1 MCVHATWTQ
10 KLRRATICSPRTA
23 GAAVAAALIRQARP
37 RVRLRPAR
45 RPRCPRHRIHRPRY
59 QSCARIQELFL
70 EEDVRLL
77 RVVQAAA
84 PPSRTTCQSTRQ
96 AHRPWHRVSPTDARA
111 SAVPSSATTAEDFVA
126 AAFIIHQRFPFHPRL
141 PCRRRRRHRSASSG
155 ATRAATTGTRSIL
168 AASPFRNTA
177 AAAVVQLSSRTSA
190 SRAVPMA
197 PVTPLL
203 RHHPRC
209 HHRPAQSR
217 PRRPTRRPRRP
228 HPFSRTSAKTIRL
241 WVLRS
246 EVARPPLRLE
256 AVIAILTTPHR
267 AWWWAS
273 SSKTVRSAVDAAIPT
288 LGSPTGHPRSRHHP
302 DLRHIRQLQD
312 NRRRQRRRRRRLRC
326 ARTRAPSLEAGARY
340 SRLADSTATARLA
353 RSLATTAGAC
363 VTVAAVH
370 QAHHQC
376 HRPRLHRRRRLLR
389 HRHQRR
395 RRPARRPRVRTR
407 APSPAA
413 DAR

>member
-111 SAVPSSATTAEDFVA
+111 SAVPSSVTTAEDFVA
-126 AAFIIHQRFPFHPRL
+126 AAFIIHQRYPFRH
-141 PCRRRRRHRSASSG
+141 RRPPHQRRRHQCASWD
-155 ATRAATTGTRSIL
+155 ATRVATTGTRSTL
-168 AASPFRNTA
+168 ARSPSRNTVDA
-177 AAAVVQLSSRTSA
+177 AAAPSSSRTLA

-209 HHRPAQSR
+209 HHRPARSR
-217 PRRPTRRPRRP
+217 PRRRVRRLCRQRLC
-228 HPFSRTSAKTIRL
+228 SRTCAPTIR
-241 WVLRS
+241 WWASRWAA
-246 EVARPPLRLE
+246 ARPPLRLE

-273 SSKTVRSAVDAAIPT
+273 SSKT
-288 LGSPTGHPRSRHHP
+288 
-302 DLRHIRQLQD
+302 
-312 NRRRQRRRRRRLRC
+312 
-326 ARTRAPSLEAGARY
+326 AR
-340 SRLADSTATARLA
+340 
-353 RSLATTAGAC
+353 
-363 VTVAAVH
+363 
-370 QAHHQC
+370 
-376 HRPRLHRRRRLLR
+376 
-389 HRHQRR
+389 
-395 RRPARRPRVRTR
+395 
-407 APSPAA
+407 
-413 DAR
+413 